1 MQRLLKKCA
10 STFRLE
16 LVLGALVLGAC
27 TDVNAPTASVNTMP
41 EARRLAIPTAY
52 TAIAGG
58 RNHTCA
64 LKVDGTA
71 VCWGENQNGQS
82 SPPPGTFTK
91 ITAGTSDTCAIRSD
105 GSAACWGFN
114 AAAHPPPIG
123 PFIDISG
130 GSYVNCA
137 LRSDGSA
144 VCWGEDSQFVTPP
157 SGTFKTL
164 SVGGFTVCALRLDDT
179 AECWGENQR
188 GQASPPPGAF
198 TAISVGHGHA
208 CGLRSDGSIACWGD
222 NSQGESTPPTGTFV
236 GLRAGSDHNCAIKND
251 GTPVCWGDNQHGE
264 STPPDIKFTT
274 LGDAYYH
281 ACGIKSDGIAV
292 CWGFNNAGQA
302 SVGPRVLP
310 TATFTAP
317 GSVIVG
323 QPIPLALTNAQ
334 VPGFP
339 GATSFTY
346 AFDCGSGFA
355 SASSAST
362 TSCATTTSGTRTV
375 QGKVIDQDGDAALY
389 SASVS
394 VLSVPAATT
403 QLRAEVSASTLSP
416 DIRKAFFAKLD
427 AALKALEK
435 GQTAAACQSLQDFIN
450 QLKAQRGKA
459 VPEATA
465 DAWLVTVQALRS
477 ALGC

>member
-1 MQRLLKKCA
+1 MGALLKKFGYILRRSA
-10 STFRLE
+10 
-16 LVLGALVLGAC
+16 VLGGMTLGAC
-27 TDVNAPTASVNTMP
+27 SGDVPTSSLQAGP
-41 EARRLAIPTAY
+41 EVRRLILPTTYAQ
-52 TAIAGG
+52 ISAGG
-58 RNHTCA
+58 AHTCVLSSMGSVMCIGSNYAGETDAPAGQFTAVSAGYRHTCA
-64 LKVDGTA
+64 LDAGSMA
-71 VCWGENQNGQS
+71 VCWGFLETAPAGSFAAISSGYMHTCALRGDGSASCWGSNEYGQSTPPPGAFASVSAGRYHTCGVRPDGTASCWGDNSQGQS
-82 SPPPGTFTK
+82 SPPSETFAAV
-91 ITAGTSDTCAIRSD
+91 TAG
-105 GSAACWGFN
+105 F
-114 AAAHPPPIG
+114 
-123 PFIDISG
+123 
-130 GSYVNCA
+130 Y
-137 LRSDGSA
+137 
-144 VCWGEDSQFVTPP
+144 
-157 SGTFKTL
+157 
-164 SVGGFTVCALRLDDT
+164 
-179 AECWGENQR
+179 
-188 GQASPPPGAF
+188 
-198 TAISVGHGHA
+198 HA
-208 CGLRSDGSIACWGD
+208 CGLRSDLTVVCWGSNAD
-222 NSQGESTPPTGTFV
+222 GQSSAPGGQFKAVSAGAENTCGLRSDDTATCWGKNDLGQSSPPTGTFAAIS
-236 GLRAGSDHNCAIKND
+236 AGSWHACGHKFD
-251 GTPVCWGDNQHGE
+251 GSATCWGDNL
-264 STPPDIKFTT
+264 D
-274 LGDAYYH
+274 DR
-281 ACGIKSDGIAV
+281 
-292 CWGFNNAGQA
+292 A
-302 SVGPRVLP
+302 SPVFRVLP

-346 AFDCGSGFA
+346 AFDCGTGFA
-355 SASSAST
+355 SASSANT

-465 DAWLVTVQALRS
+465 DAWLVTAQALRTG
-477 ALGC
+477 LGC